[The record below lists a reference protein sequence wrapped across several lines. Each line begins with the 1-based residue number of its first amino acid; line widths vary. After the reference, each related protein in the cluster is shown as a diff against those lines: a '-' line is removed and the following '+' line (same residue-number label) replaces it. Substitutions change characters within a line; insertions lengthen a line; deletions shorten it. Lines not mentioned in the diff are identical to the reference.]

1 MGADLFSIGRSS
13 MNTAKKSMAT
23 TSHNIANAN
32 DDNFS
37 RQQVTTETNTPV
49 GEGDHVVGT
58 GVNIREIKRVHNKL
72 VEKKLSHSLSQH
84 KYNESRTEQL
94 LSIEEIFNEI
104 NSDGMNKVLN
114 RFFNSFRELS
124 NQPDNEVVRTMVRDN
139 ARIVVEDFKRIDSS
153 ITNVKDN
160 IDKKIS
166 NSVEEINQAGN
177 SIASLNKEI
186 IRLENMGGET
196 GDLRDQRDKAV
207 RLISEYMTVNTY
219 EDEKGQY
226 VVNIAGT
233 GSLVAGGVVNELKAA
248 KVKGNTGN
256 IRDEEGQV
264 EVFFAS
270 NTNLK
275 VSDNIRKGELKGLLD
290 TRNNE
295 VVTLRSQVDN
305 LAYGLARSTNAIHR
319 RGFVNKPV
327 SFDQQGN
334 PVTSDGS
341 KVTGI
346 DFFKLPLTVDRAAE
360 YLEISDDIQ
369 NDLNNI
375 STALTPNSPGDNR
388 IAIAISKLQ
397 HEKVLDGGQKTFE
410 ESYLESVGSIGLKSA
425 KSKIDTEQS
434 AGILAQAKSIKNRI
448 SGVSIDEET
457 ANLVRYQHSYDASA
471 RVLRAADEMFDS
483 VLGMMRWLDD

>member
-13 MNTAKKSMAT
+13 MNASKKSMAT

-37 RQQVTTETNTPV
+37 RQRITTETNTPIA
-49 GEGDHVVGT
+49 EGDYVVGT
-58 GVNIREIKRVHNKL
+58 GTNIREIKRVHNKL
-72 VEKKLSHSLSQH
+72 VEKKLNQSISQH
-84 KYNESRTEQL
+84 QYNEERTNQL
-94 LSIEEIFNEI
+94 MNIEEVFNEI

-139 ARIVVEDFKRIDSS
+139 ARLVVEDFKRIDSS
-153 ITNVKDN
+153 ITGIKGN
-160 IDKKIS
+160 IDKKIAV
-166 NSVEEINQAGN
+166 SVDEINQAAEN
-177 SIASLNKEI
+177 IAKLNKEI
-186 IRLENMGGET
+186 IRLENLGGET
-196 GDLRDQRDKAV
+196 GDLRDQRDKSV
-207 RLISEYMTVNTY
+207 RLIAEYMTINTY

-233 GSLVAGGVVNELKAA
+233 GSLVAGGAVNTLKAA
-248 KVKGNTGN
+248 MMKGNSGN
-256 IRDEEGQV
+256 IRDEEGQM
-264 EVFFAS
+264 EIFFES

-275 VSDNIRKGELKGLLD
+275 VSKNLRKGALKGLLD

-295 VVTLRSQVDN
+295 IVELRSQIDN
-305 LAYGLARSTNAIHR
+305 LAYGLAKATNAIHR
-319 RGFVNKPV
+319 RGYVNGKV
-327 SFDQQGN
+327 EFDQQGN
-334 PVTSDGS
+334 PVSSYGK

-360 YLEISDDIQ
+360 YLEISDEIEE
-369 NDLNNI
+369 DLNNI
-375 STALTPNSPGDNR
+375 TTALTPNSPGDNR
-388 IAIAISKLQ
+388 VSIAISKLQ
-397 HEKVLDGGQKTFE
+397 HEKILGEGDETFE
-410 ESYLESVGSIGLKSA
+410 ESYLKSVGTIGLKTS

-434 AGILAQAKSIKNRI
+434 SGILAQAKSIKQRI

-457 ANLVRYQHSYDASA
+457 ANLVRYQQSYDASA

-483 VLGMMRWLDD
+483 VLGMMR

>member
-1 MGADLFSIGRSS
+1 VGADLFSIGRSS

-49 GEGDHVVGT
+49 AEGDYVVGT

-72 VEKKLSHSLSQH
+72 VEKKLSHSISQH
-84 KYNESRTEQL
+84 KYNEERTEQL
-94 LSIEEIFNEI
+94 LSIEEVFNEI

-139 ARIVVEDFKRIDSS
+139 ARLVVEDFKRIDSS
-153 ITNVKDN
+153 ITNIKDN
-160 IDKKIS
+160 IDKKLE
-166 NSVEEINQAGN
+166 NAVDEINQAAKT
-177 SIASLNKEI
+177 IASLNKEI
-186 IRLENMGGET
+186 VRLENMGGET
-196 GDLRDQRDKAV
+196 GDLRDQRDKAS
-207 RLISEYMTVNTY
+207 RLISEYMAINTY
-219 EDEKGQY
+219 QDEKGQY

-233 GSLVAGGVVNELKAA
+233 GSLVAGGAVNELKAA
-248 KVKGNTGN
+248 RVRGNTGN

-264 EVFFAS
+264 EIFFAS
-270 NTNLK
+270 NTNMR
-275 VSDNIRKGELKGLLD
+275 VSDNLRKGALKGLLD

-295 VVTLRSQVDN
+295 VVNLRSQVDN
-305 LAYGLARSTNAIHR
+305 LAYGLAKATNAIHR
-319 RGFVNKPV
+319 RGFVNRPI

-334 PVTSDGS
+334 PVSRDGS

-346 DFFKLPLTVDRAAE
+346 EFFKLPITVDRAAE
-360 YLEISDDIQ
+360 YLDISDDVK
-369 NDLNNI
+369 NDLSNI
-375 STALTPNSPGDNR
+375 ATAVTPNSPGDNR

-397 HEKVLDGGQKTFE
+397 HEKILGEGQETFE
-410 ESYLESVGSIGLKSA
+410 ESYLKSVGTIGLKSA

-434 AGILAQAKSIKNRI
+434 AGILAQSKSIKNRI

-483 VLGMMRWLDD
+483 VLGMMR

>member
-1 MGADLFSIGRSS
+1 
-13 MNTAKKSMAT
+13 MAT

-32 DDNFS
+32 NDDFS

-49 GEGDHVVGT
+49 AEGDYVVGT
-58 GVNIREIKRVHNKL
+58 GVNIREIKRAHNKL
-72 VEKKLSHSLSQH
+72 VEKKLSHSISQH
-84 KYNESRTEQL
+84 KYNEERTEQL
-94 LSIEEIFNEI
+94 NSIEEIFNEV

-139 ARIVVEDFKRIDSS
+139 ARLVVEDFRRIDSS
-153 ITNVKDN
+153 ITNVKDT

-166 NSVEEINQAGN
+166 NATDEINQAAN

-196 GDLRDQRDKAV
+196 GDLRDQRDKAT
-207 RLISEYMTVNTY
+207 RMISEHMTINTY
-219 EDEKGQY
+219 QDEKGQY
-226 VVNIAGT
+226 VVNIAGA
-233 GSLVAGGVVNELKAA
+233 GSLVAGGAVNTLKAA
-248 KVKGNTGN
+248 KVQGDSGN
-256 IRDEEGQV
+256 IRDKEGQV
-264 EVFFAS
+264 EIFFAS

-275 VSDNIRKGELKGLLD
+275 VSNNLRKGALKGLLD
-290 TRNNE
+290 TRNKE
-295 VVTLRSQVDN
+295 VVELRSQVDN
-305 LAYGLARSTNAIHR
+305 LAYGLASATNAVHR
-319 RGFVNKPV
+319 RGYVNKPV

-334 PVTSDGS
+334 AVSTTGE

-346 DFFKLPLTVDRAAE
+346 NFFKLPLTVDRSAE
-360 YLEISDDIQ
+360 YLELSEDVE

-375 STALTPNSPGDNR
+375 ATAMTPNSPGDNR

-397 HEKVLDGGQKTFE
+397 HEKILGEGKETFE
-410 ESYLESVGSIGLKSA
+410 ESYLKSVGTIGLKSA
-425 KSKIDTEQS
+425 KSKIDTEQT

-483 VLGMMRWLDD
+483 VLGMMR

>member
-1 MGADLFSIGRSS
+1 MSAS
-13 MNTAKKSMAT
+13 KKSMAT

-37 RQQVTTETNTPV
+37 RQQVTTETNIPV
-49 GEGDHVVGT
+49 AEGDYVVGT
-58 GVNIREIKRVHNKL
+58 GTNIREIKRVHNKL
-72 VEKKLSHSLSQH
+72 VEKKLNQSISKHQ
-84 KYNESRTEQL
+84 YNDERTTQL
-94 LSIEEIFNEI
+94 MNIEEIFNEI

-139 ARIVVEDFKRIDSS
+139 ARLVVEDFKRIDSS
-153 ITNVKDN
+153 ITGIKSN

-166 NSVEEINQAGN
+166 TAVDELNQAAN
-177 SIASLNKEI
+177 SIARLNKEI

-207 RLISEYMTVNTY
+207 RLIAEYVQINTY

-226 VVNIAGT
+226 VVNISGV
-233 GSLVAGGVVNELKAA
+233 GSLVAGGAVNKLKA
-248 KVKGNTGN
+248 GMIQGDRGN
-256 IRDEEGQV
+256 IRDQEG
-264 EVFFAS
+264 EMEMFFES
-270 NTNLK
+270 NTNMK
-275 VSDNIRKGELKGLLD
+275 VSKSLRSGALKGLFD

-295 VVTLRSQVDN
+295 IVQLRSQIDN
-305 LAYGLARSTNAIHR
+305 LAYGLAKATNAIHR
-319 RGFVNKPV
+319 RGYVNGEV

-334 PVTSDGS
+334 PVSKNEQ

-346 DFFKLPLTVDRAAE
+346 DFFKLPMTVDRAAE
-360 YLEISDDIQ
+360 YLEISDEVQ
-369 NDLNNI
+369 SDLNNI
-375 STALTPNSPGDNR
+375 TTALTPNSPGDNR

-397 HEKVLDGGQKTFE
+397 HEKILGEGQETFE
-410 ESYLESVGSIGLKSA
+410 ESYLKSVGTIGLKTA

-434 AGILAQAKSIKNRI
+434 AGILAQAKSIKQRI

-457 ANLVRYQHSYDASA
+457 ANLVRYQQSYDASA

-483 VLGMMRWLDD
+483 VLGMMR